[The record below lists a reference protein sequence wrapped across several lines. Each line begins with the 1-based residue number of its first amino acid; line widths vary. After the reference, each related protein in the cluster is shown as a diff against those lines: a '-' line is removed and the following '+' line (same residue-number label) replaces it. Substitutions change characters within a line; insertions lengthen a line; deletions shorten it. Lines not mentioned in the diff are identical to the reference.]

1 MAATS
6 RPNGVKHTA
15 AGDLTTGRVLVSHLI
30 WNGSSTAG
38 DDLTVKS
45 GDGDVLLQ
53 LKSDGSSFMDIEWP
67 FGKCYVVNGIETDVL
82 DAGTVEY
89 VYS

>member
-1 MAATS
+1 MAATL
-6 RPNGVKHTA
+6 RPNGTKHTA
-15 AGDLTTGRVLVSHLI
+15 AGDAYSGRALVSHLI

-53 LKSDGSSFMDIEWP
+53 VKSDGSSFMDIEYP
-67 FGKCYVVNGIETDVL
+67 FGKCYVVNGFETDVL
-82 DAGTVEY
+82 DGGTVEY
-89 VYS
+89 VFE